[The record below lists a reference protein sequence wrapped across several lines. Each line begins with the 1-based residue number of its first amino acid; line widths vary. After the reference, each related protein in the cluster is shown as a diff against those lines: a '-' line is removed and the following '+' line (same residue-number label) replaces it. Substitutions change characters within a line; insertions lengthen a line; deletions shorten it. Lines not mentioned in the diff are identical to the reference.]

1 MGWRGICRASRPQL
15 NNDGDVMN
23 VYTEKEAATKYCP
36 HAACHCNASNCMAW
50 RWQEL
55 MADDAWIEAVKK
67 AAVELDDKTPGRS
80 KASAHVN
87 KNRAAYGLPSEPYLG
102 YCGLAGKP

>member
-1 MGWRGICRASRPQL
+1 
-15 NNDGDVMN
+15 MN
-23 VYTEKEAATKYCP
+23 VYTEKQARDMCCP
-36 HAACHCNASNCMAW
+36 NALLSDIPDGHLCAGSKCMAW

-55 MADDAWIEAVKK
+55 MADDAWIDAVKK

-80 KASAHVN
+80 KAAAHVN
-87 KNRAAYGLPSEPYLG
+87 KNRAEYGLPDKPYLG